1 MSEKAPNVP
10 TTEQVGQW
18 LEHSQKLIREG
29 AVIDHMGKLSISGAQ
44 FDELSAQAPSQPLSE
59 GAHNEHQSAAH
70 EQAEAMSAERL
81 KEIIQDSMYVA
92 NPYIMGAGE
101 VTYNKFGNNDPE
113 IEKTLGH
120 LQKITAMNRDGLVER
135 GASEVVTVM
144 PYNQYGVYGG
154 GTIISLEHQRAVWP
168 SGDNKGEPAYILKY
182 DTLTGARKDGA
193 KYVYEDHVGR
203 PNNFNYAI
211 ALPESAAK
219 ELEAAMKADPNIAR
233 QLGDELVQNTEAR
246 ETHSGF
252 GSSPSM
258 WDQHKP
264 QYDMWNE
271 ANGGVD
277 RMAFANQYDQPAEQA
292 EIIEYNMSKTGEAK
306 SSI

>member
-1 MSEKAPNVP
+1 LTFYQAYASIYVRNKIKKC
-10 TTEQVGQW
+10 
-18 LEHSQKLIREG
+18 QKKHQMYQPQSKS
-29 AVIDHMGKLSISGAQ
+29 ASGLNTAK
-44 FDELSAQAPSQPLSE
+44 S
-59 GAHNEHQSAAH
+59 
-70 EQAEAMSAERL
+70 L